1 MQHRLSKKLGYQ
13 FEDQQLLKMAL
24 SHRSTGSNNNERLE
38 FLGDAILSLVIA
50 EALYRRFPKA
60 DEGILSR
67 LRANL
72 VKGETLATL
81 ARKIDLG
88 DYLLLGAGEMK
99 SGGFRR
105 DSILAGTMEALIG
118 AVFLDGG
125 EEKSHRL
132 IFNIYHDELEN
143 ISPEKV
149 IKDPKTRLQEY
160 LQSRKSTL
168 PSYTIE
174 SIEGSDHDQVFIVKC
189 NIEGLDE
196 HVLGKG
202 SSRRK
207 AEQNAAARG
216 LSLLQG

>member
-1 MQHRLSKKLGYQ
+1 
-13 FEDQQLLKMAL
+13 MAL

-50 EALYRRFPKA
+50 EVLYRRFPKA

-125 EEKSHRL
+125 EEESHRL

-168 PSYTIE
+168 PSYAIE

-196 HVLGKG
+196 QVLGKG